1 MKISQRLL
9 LGLIGLFLLIFS
21 MIFVLVYQNNKLRQT
36 AGFIQSNTREIESIK
51 HFILL
56 SKDYIHDDV
65 SFEELEK
72 NIRSLKGLDNDTALS
87 KSIDQIWQQLLK
99 YENIKAENLITEQQV
114 RLITDSV
121 LIMSNEYMSS
131 INDRLINTR
140 QMNSV
145 SITERKIA
153 AGANQNI
160 NNIYKFKLL
169 FAELNKNIKVKSK
182 AIAVLNE
189 LNQQAESDIIKLK
202 NTIFYPS
209 ILQFYNTNQTIL
221 ELTLDYIAKKE
232 NMVEIGNRINLLNEQ
247 LYSDMNSTNL
257 VSIREKFMSIRMSL
271 ASTFI
276 ILIFILSALIGMV
289 IFVSKSV
296 NIIVKQLNKNLQEV
310 SEGNLEATIDNQ
322 IVRRK
327 DEVGEIARSINKLS
341 DNLNNIISN
350 IISNANNL
358 AGASQIISDSSQ
370 QISQGANEQ
379 ASAFDIVSSTMEQ
392 VSANIERNTE
402 NSQATEKI
410 SQNAQIGIQRVSE
423 QTTKALQAT
432 KNIADKIQIIND
444 IAFQTNILALN
455 AAVEAARAGE
465 HGKGFAVV
473 ASEVRK
479 LAERSKLAADE
490 IIKLAKESY
499 KLAEESENNMAKSI
513 PEIDKTTQ
521 LVREITAASIEQN
534 SGISQVS
541 QAIQQLNSIT
551 QQNAAASEEL
561 ATSSEELSGQ
571 AAFLKDAVSF
581 FRVKTSGQQNILTEQ
596 KDINRKEPSPENTI
610 VKDTSKPGIEKL
622 DFMAAKDTK
631 DSDFEV
637 F

>member
-1 MKISQRLL
+1 
-9 LGLIGLFLLIFS
+9 
-21 MIFVLVYQNNKLRQT
+21 
-36 AGFIQSNTREIESIK
+36 
-51 HFILL
+51 
-56 SKDYIHDDV
+56 
-65 SFEELEK
+65 
-72 NIRSLKGLDNDTALS
+72 
-87 KSIDQIWQQLLK
+87 
-99 YENIKAENLITEQQV
+99 
-114 RLITDSV
+114 
-121 LIMSNEYMSS
+121 
-131 INDRLINTR
+131 
-140 QMNSV
+140 
-145 SITERKIA
+145 
-153 AGANQNI
+153 
-160 NNIYKFKLL
+160 L
-169 FAELNKNIKVKSK
+169 FAELKKNIQVKDK
-182 AIAVLNE
+182 AIAILNE

-202 NTIFYPS
+202 NTIFYPD
-209 ILQFYNTNQTIL
+209 ILQLYNTNQKIL
-221 ELTLDYIAKKE
+221 ELTLAYIAKKE
-232 NMVEIGNRINLLNEQ
+232 NMVEMGNQINLLNEQ
-247 LYSDMNSTNL
+247 LYSDMNSINL
-257 VSIREKFMSIRMSL
+257 ATIQEKFMAIRISL

-276 ILIFILSALIGMV
+276 ILIFILSALIAMV

-296 NIIVKQLNKNLQEV
+296 NIIIKQLNKNLQEV
-310 SEGNLEATIDNQ
+310 SEGNLETIIDHH

-341 DNLNNIISN
+341 DNLNNIIGN
-350 IISNANNL
+350 IIANANNL
-358 AGASQIISDSSQ
+358 AGASKIISDSSQ
-370 QISQGANEQ
+370 GANQQ

-402 NSQATEKI
+402 NSKATEKI
-410 SQNAQIGIQRVSE
+410 SKNAQTGIQRVSE

-490 IIKLAKESY
+490 IVKLAKESY
-499 KLAEESENNMAKSI
+499 RLAEESENNMAKSI

-541 QAIQQLNSIT
+541 QAIVQLNSIS

-571 AAFLKDAVSF
+571 ASFLKDAASF
-581 FRVKTSGQQNILTEQ
+581 FRVKTFMQQNILTEQ
-596 KDINRKEPSPENTI
+596 KENQKGSLPENTTVEEI
-610 VKDTSKPGIEKL
+610 TKPGIEKPG
-622 DFMAAKDTK
+622 FMDDKDAK
-631 DSDFEV
+631 DSDFDV

>member
-36 AGFIQSNTREIESIK
+36 ARFIQSNTKDVEKIK

-56 SKDYIHDDV
+56 SNDYIHDDV

-72 NIRSLKGLDNDTALS
+72 NIQDLKGLDNDSILS
-87 KSIDQIWQQLLK
+87 KSINQIWQQLLM
-99 YENIKAENLITEQQV
+99 YEKIKEENLITEKQV
-114 RLITDSV
+114 RLVTDSA
-121 LIMSNEYMSS
+121 LIMSNEYMGS

-140 QMNSV
+140 QMNFV

-153 AGANQNI
+153 AGTNQNI

-169 FAELNKNIKVKSK
+169 FAELKKNIQVKDK
-182 AIAVLNE
+182 AIAILNE

-202 NTIFYPS
+202 NTIFYPD
-209 ILQFYNTNQTIL
+209 ILQLYNTNQKIL
-221 ELTLDYIAKKE
+221 ELTLAYIAKKE
-232 NMVEIGNRINLLNEQ
+232 NMVEMGNQINLLNEQ
-247 LYSDMNSTNL
+247 LYSDMNSINL
-257 VSIREKFMSIRMSL
+257 ATIQEKFMAIRISL

-276 ILIFILSALIGMV
+276 ILIFILSALIAMV

-296 NIIVKQLNKNLQEV
+296 NIIIKQLNKNLQEV
-310 SEGNLEATIDNQ
+310 SEGNLETIIDHH

-341 DNLNNIISN
+341 DNLNNIIGN
-350 IISNANNL
+350 IIANANNL
-358 AGASQIISDSSQ
+358 AGASKIISDSSQ
-370 QISQGANEQ
+370 QISQGANQQ

-402 NSQATEKI
+402 NSKATEKI
-410 SQNAQIGIQRVSE
+410 SKNAQTGIQRVSE

-490 IIKLAKESY
+490 IVKLAKESY
-499 KLAEESENNMAKSI
+499 RLAEESENNMAKSI

-541 QAIQQLNSIT
+541 QAIVQLNSIS

-571 AAFLKDAVSF
+571 ASFLKDAASF
-581 FRVKTSGQQNILTEQ
+581 FRVKTFMQQNILTEQ
-596 KDINRKEPSPENTI
+596 KENQKGSLPENTTVEKI
-610 VKDTSKPGIEKL
+610 TKPGIEKPG
-622 DFMAAKDTK
+622 FMDDKDAK
-631 DSDFEV
+631 DSDFDV